1 MTFAKEVVTASIF
14 NNRARFHRVRAERFG
29 ARASRSQNPDSRAMY
44 LQLAA
49 RETAIAERL
58 ERQTPKRA
66 KLPLATQ
73 TTPEESR
80 GPRRFRFR
88 VNPRANATTVRAT
101 VASVANGYALAVVLE
116 KNGQAHTL
124 AEKTVVSRVE
134 AETVAI
140 EFAALHGVPWHT
152 VEVLYR

>member
-1 MTFAKEVVTASIF
+1 MTFARENVTASIL
-14 NNRARFHRVRAERFG
+14 NSRAHFHRMRAERFG
-29 ARASRSQNPDSRAMY
+29 VHASRSQNADSRAMY

-58 ERQTPKRA
+58 ERQPPKRA
-66 KLPLATQ
+66 QLPLATQ
-73 TTPEESR
+73 TTPEKSR
-80 GPRRFRFR
+80 GPRRFPFR
-88 VNPRANATTVRAT
+88 MNPRANVTTVRAT
-101 VASVANGYALAVVLE
+101 VASAGNGYALAVVLE

-140 EFAALHGVPWHT
+140 EFAALHGVPWHK